1 MDLPDADIA
10 RSQAPI
16 FTRFVLKA
24 INSLELQLKEDAAN
38 K

>member
-1 MDLPDADIA
+1 MSLPDADIA

-16 FTRFVLKA
+16 FTRYVLKT
-24 INSLELQLKEDAAN
+24 INALELQLKEDAV